1 MGWYCGRRIKPHT
14 IRLDLFNTEF
24 MGFQIMKKSIL
35 VPAMMLASMA
45 AVAQSSIDA
54 YTLSQG
60 ELRGTARFM
69 SMAGAFTALGGDIST
84 LNQNPAGI
92 GVYRGSDVGL
102 TLDINM
108 MNSKTSG
115 ISGAQSW
122 SNTHADVNNFG
133 YIGTFNIGN
142 PVMQTFS
149 WGVSYGRRNSF
160 ERHYRGSGAALNTSL
175 SNYVAYITDGVDPW
189 DMDFNES
196 QDYNPYRDTDI
207 NWLSILSYSG
217 RIVNPLYTINP
228 DFNPNRPVNADN
240 PEYLPTNSYE
250 GLFEYGTLDGI
261 IKPTV
266 GTAGFSVS
274 EKGYVDEYS
283 LNFGG
288 NLANVVYWGLGIG
301 ITDLSFE
308 QQTYYDESLRG
319 ANIPRLDNT
328 GIEEGNCDFEL
339 ANYRKITGT
348 GVNVKFGLIYKP
360 INELRIGFAIHS
372 PTYYSLRT
380 TYQADLSFGAS
391 NGCKADEHTD
401 VADYNWNLKS
411 PWRMMVGVAGVIGG
425 RGILSADYEYQAYRD
440 MKTSDSYGD
449 FDFFNEDIH
458 AYFQSTNTLRLG
470 AEFRVTPRFS
480 IRAGYSYSSSAVKDD
495 VQNNN
500 LEVYTSGCNPSYTLN
515 NATSYITAGLGYR
528 IGGFYADLAY
538 AYKHL
543 TSEWHG
549 FTSFKDYDEYWYDG
563 PQAKVTTNSNHLVLT
578 LGYKF

>member
-1 MGWYCGRRIKPHT
+1 MR
-14 IRLDLFNTEF
+14 
-24 MGFQIMKKSIL
+24 FQVMKKSIL
-35 VPAMMLASMA
+35 VQAMLLASA
-45 AVAQSSIDA
+45 SAVAQSSIDA
-54 YTLSQG
+54 YNLSQND
-60 ELRGTARFM
+60 LRGTARFM

-115 ISGAQSW
+115 IGSPSSW

-133 YIGTFNIGN
+133 YVGTFNLGN
-142 PVMQTFS
+142 SVMQTFS

-160 ERHYRGSGAALNTSL
+160 ERHYRGGGAALQTSL
-175 SNYVAYITDGVDPW
+175 SNYVAYLSDGIDSY
-189 DMDFNES
+189 DMNFNES
-196 QDYNPYRDTDI
+196 QNYNPYRDSDI
-207 NWLSILSYSG
+207 NWLNILSYSG
-217 RIVNPLYTINP
+217 GIINPIYTTNPL
-228 DFNPNRPVNADN
+228 FNPNLPAGEDN
-240 PEYLPTNSYE
+240 PEYLPTTMYE
-250 GLFEYGTLDGI
+250 GLFEYGTQDGK
-261 IKPTV
+261 IKPTT
-266 GTAGFSVS
+266 GSAGFSVS

-283 LNFGG
+283 INFGG
-288 NLANVVYWGLGIG
+288 NLANVIYWGLGLG

-308 QQTYYDESLRG
+308 QQITYDESLQG

-328 GIEEGNCDFEL
+328 GIEEGDCDFEL
-339 ANYRKITGT
+339 ANYRKISGT

-360 INELRIGFAIHS
+360 VNEFRIGFAIHS

-380 TYQADLSFGAS
+380 TYTADLSFGAS
-391 NGCKADEHTD
+391 NGYKQDQYTD

-440 MKTSDSYGD
+440 MKTSDDYGD
-449 FDFFNEDIH
+449 FDGYNSDIQ
-458 AYFQSTNTLRLG
+458 AYFKSTNTLRLG

-480 IRAGYSYSSSAVKDD
+480 IRAGYSYSSSAVKNEVAD
-495 VQNNN
+495 NNM
-500 LEVYTSGCNPSYTLN
+500 EVYTSGCNPAYTLN
-515 NATSYITAGLGYR
+515 NATSYVTAGIGYR

-543 TSEWHG
+543 TSTWHG
-549 FTSFKDYDEYWYDG
+549 FTSYVEYDDYWTDG
-563 PQAKVTTNSNHLVLT
+563 PQAKVTTNSNHLVVT

>member
-1 MGWYCGRRIKPHT
+1 MR
-14 IRLDLFNTEF
+14 
-24 MGFQIMKKSIL
+24 FQVMKKSIL
-35 VPAMMLASMA
+35 VQAMLLASA
-45 AVAQSSIDA
+45 SAVAQSSIDA
-54 YTLSQG
+54 YNLSQND
-60 ELRGTARFM
+60 LRGTARFM

-115 ISGAQSW
+115 IGSPSSW

-133 YIGTFNIGN
+133 YVGTFNLGN
-142 PVMQTFS
+142 SVMQTFS

-160 ERHYRGSGAALNTSL
+160 ERHYRGGGAALQTSL
-175 SNYVAYITDGVDPW
+175 SNYVAYLSDGIDSY
-189 DMDFNES
+189 DMNFNES
-196 QDYNPYRDTDI
+196 QNYNPYRDSDI

-217 RIVNPLYTINP
+217 GIINPIYTTNPL
-228 DFNPNRPVNADN
+228 FNPNLPAGEDN
-240 PEYLPTNSYE
+240 PEYLPTTMYE
-250 GLFEYGTLDGI
+250 GLFEYGTQDGK
-261 IKPTV
+261 IKPTT
-266 GTAGFSVS
+266 GSAGFSVS

-283 LNFGG
+283 INFGG
-288 NLANVVYWGLGIG
+288 NLANVIYWGLGLG

-308 QQTYYDESLRG
+308 QQITYDESLQG
-319 ANIPRLDNT
+319 ANIPRLDKT
-328 GIEEGNCDFEL
+328 GIEEGDCDFEL
-339 ANYRKITGT
+339 ANYRKISGT

-360 INELRIGFAIHS
+360 VNEFRIGFAIHS

-380 TYQADLSFGAS
+380 TYTADLSFGAS
-391 NGCKADEHTD
+391 NGYKQDQYTD

-440 MKTSDSYGD
+440 MKTSYDYGD
-449 FDFFNEDIH
+449 FDDYNSDIQ
-458 AYFQSTNTLRLG
+458 AYFKSTNTLRLG

-480 IRAGYSYSSSAVKDD
+480 IRAGYSYSSSAVKNEVAD
-495 VQNNN
+495 NNM
-500 LEVYTSGCNPSYTLN
+500 EVYTSGCNPAYTLN
-515 NATSYITAGLGYR
+515 NATSYVTAGIGYR

-543 TSEWHG
+543 TSTWHG
-549 FTSFKDYDEYWYDG
+549 FTSYVEYDDYWTDG
-563 PQAKVTTNSNHLVLT
+563 PQAKVTTNSNHLVVT